1 MSFNVLVPPAERERE
16 RALARGD
23 AEGEQVDAEGAVHVG
38 SKRSPTSQPQPRA
51 PVTPTVQRGGLPHS
65 EFGAYFDGAQ
75 SFTQHMRCRI
85 IYFSSNCITCFSRHW
100 QGVVCLELCKGRRVL
115 CKGRTRCALLRLVGH
130 RLTVCL
136 GRGWCNICVMQ
147 HTACCNIR
155 RWCVIAKISLPCL
168 AL

>member
-1 MSFNVLVPPAERERE
+1 MSFKCWCRRLSVSARGHWHGDAEAEQ
-16 RALARGD
+16 GD
-23 AEGEQVDAEGAVHVG
+23 AEGD
-38 SKRSPTSQPQPRA
+38 
-51 PVTPTVQRGGLPHS
+51 S

-85 IYFSSNCITCFSRHW
+85 IYFSSNYITCFSRHW
-100 QGVVCLELCKGRRVL
+100 QGVVRLELCTGRRVL
-115 CKGRTRCALLRLVGH
+115 CKARTRFALLRLVRY

-136 GRGWCNICVMQ
+136 GRDWRNICVMQ
-147 HTACCNIR
+147 QTACYNIR